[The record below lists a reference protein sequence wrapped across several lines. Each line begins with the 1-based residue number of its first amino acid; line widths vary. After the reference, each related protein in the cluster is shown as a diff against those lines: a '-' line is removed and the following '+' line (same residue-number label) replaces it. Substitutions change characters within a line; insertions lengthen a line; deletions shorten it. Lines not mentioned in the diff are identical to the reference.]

1 MNDVIK
7 TTFLLSLGVVTF
19 SHCMINPHRAL
30 AYPGDRPLDGSVDAL
45 CQYGGERPN
54 YCKVKVDRQSNAFHL
69 WSPPGVEG
77 ALLRTFTTTCFRK
90 GCSIVGPDFGYVQG
104 PEKYRIL
111 EFNDRKIRFIS
122 NGNGQNPPIEQDIK
136 ILDR

>member
-1 MNDVIK
+1 MNDIIK

-111 EFNDRKIRFIS
+111 EFNDQKTRFIS
-122 NGNGQNPPIEQDIK
+122 LGEGAKSSDRARHQNS
-136 ILDR
+136 

>member
-1 MNDVIK
+1 MTDVIN

-45 CQYGGERPN
+45 CQYGGGRPN

-69 WSPPGVEG
+69 WTPPGVEG

-90 GCSIVGPDFGYVQG
+90 GCSIVGPDLDMF
-104 PEKYRIL
+104 KA
-111 EFNDRKIRFIS
+111 RKNTVSLSLTTKNKVHFAW
-122 NGNGQNPPIEQDIK
+122 
-136 ILDR
+136 